1 VVQER
6 GFPLTSA
13 AECAAAL
20 LGETLSLEGGPI
32 FAVVQLVATF
42 VELLWGQDLALQA
55 SCSGVGDGQKVVW
68 CSVRS

>member
-1 VVQER
+1 MVEES
-6 GFPLTSA
+6 GFSLASG
-13 AECAAAL
+13 AEIATAL
-20 LGETLSLEGGPI
+20 LGETLPLESRPI

-42 VELLWGQDLALQA
+42 VELLWGQDWALQA